1 MDSNT
6 EISSAALQR
15 LLGIG
20 KSVLSE
26 LAQRGIVVKGT
37 KRGTFELEASVS
49 AYCAHLRDMASAR
62 GGNRVLAVPS
72 RVRDLSA
79 RQNVTLTLELRACLD
94 ELADDK
100 AA

>member
-26 LAQRGIVVKGT
+26 LAQRGIVVKGR

-49 AYCAHLRDMASAR
+49 AYCAHLQHGERPRGRGR
-62 GGNRVLAVPS
+62 GGGQGA
-72 RVRDLSA
+72 A
-79 RQNVTLTLELRACLD
+79 RTGAGHLGRGEGEAACW
-94 ELADDK
+94 
-100 AA
+100 